1 LKSKRQPSCR
11 NRATGRN
18 RDKKPCKDWL
28 TRPSERNKGQ
38 SAFNKLNASSS
49 EREKKPHRLNI
60 GKRELKKQ
68 SNMTSGE
75 KRKLYPL
82 RPKKHAR
89 HAA

>member
-1 LKSKRQPSCR
+1 MGETETKSHAKIR
-11 NRATGRN
+11 
-18 RDKKPCKDWL
+18 L
-28 TRPSERNKGQ
+28 TRPGERNKGQ

-60 GKRELKKQ
+60 GKRKLKKQ
-68 SNMTSGE
+68 NNMNSGE
-75 KRKLYPL
+75 KINLYPL